1 MKRIL
6 AIGAT
11 GLGLG
16 AGLVL
21 LTPASPASAHPLG
34 RFSVNQLQ
42 SLSLHPDRID
52 LRATVDLAEL
62 PTVQD
67 RSTVDTSGDGTADE
81 AELQAYAEKAC
92 NDLAGKLDVAI
103 DADRLRW
110 SLKRPTFIYQA
121 GAAGLQTSRLDCEL
135 TVAADLGR
143 PREVRLDN
151 HYLVDRVGWREITA
165 VGDGVRLIDPPVPAV
180 SRSGSDLRSYPEE
193 LLASPPD
200 VRSVVL
206 RVEPGSGAPV
216 AASSTVDRSDGGSWT
231 TRLVSAGEE
240 QLNAFVG
247 ARGQGPLVGLLAVV
261 LALTLGAAHA
271 ALPGHGK
278 TIMAAY
284 LAGKRGRARDAVA
297 VGGVVTATH
306 TGGVLVVGLLLT
318 TFAGLVGEA
327 VLAWLGVASGIL
339 VVAVGLVMLIGL
351 RRKDHGHGWL
361 GHGHSHAH
369 GSRHSHAHASDH
381 SHDYTDDG
389 RLRRGSTHDNHVHRD
404 DVDGQAHASDGHAHA
419 DGEHAPSP
427 GGDEHAAQV
436 VHEQVGHVRVV
447 HVQVGHVQVG
457 HEHGDHEHGDHE
469 HGHRHE
475 EPRPS
480 RLGIAG
486 IGIAGGLVP
495 SPSALIVL
503 LGAIALGRT
512 WFGVLL
518 VVAYGLGMA
527 ATLTAAGLALVG
539 LQRRWA
545 ARTHQRGGDRW
556 KALAA
561 KLSRVMPSATGSLV
575 LIVGIGLVGRAAAT
589 LI

>member
-34 RFSVNQLQ
+34 RFSVNQLE

-92 NDLAGKLDVAI
+92 NELSGKLDVAI

-135 TVAADLGR
+135 TVAADLTR

-216 AASSTVDRSDGGSWT
+216 AASSTVDRSGGGSWT

-247 ARGQGPLVGLLAVV
+247 ERGQGPLVGLLAVL

-369 GSRHSHAHASDH
+369 GSGHSHSHGSDH
-381 SHDYTDDG
+381 SHDG
-389 RLRRGSTHDNHVHRD
+389 RMRRGSTHDNHAHRH
-404 DVDGQAHASDGHAHA
+404 DVEGDAHASDERDHANGEHEHAHSSEDHAHDAHA
-419 DGEHAPSP
+419 DHVHA
-427 GGDEHAAQV
+427 DHDHADH
-436 VHEQVGHVRVV
+436 VHA
-447 HVQVGHVQVG
+447 
-457 HEHGDHEHGDHE
+457 DHDHE

-475 EPRPS
+475 HEEARPS

-545 ARTHQRGGDRW
+545 ARAHLHGGDRW

-561 KLSRVMPSATGSLV
+561 RLSRVMPSATGSLV

>member
-21 LTPASPASAHPLG
+21 LTPATPASAHPLG

-92 NDLAGKLDVAI
+92 NELSGKLDVAI

-135 TVAADLGR
+135 TVAADLSR
-143 PREVRLDN
+143 PREIRLDN

-165 VGDGVRLIDPPVPAV
+165 VGDGVKLIDPPVPAV
-180 SRSGSDLRSYPEE
+180 SRSGSDLRSYPAE

-206 RVEPGSGAPV
+206 RVEPGSGGPA
-216 AASSTVDRSDGGSWT
+216 AASSTVDKSDGGSWT

-247 ARGQGPLVGLLAVV
+247 ERGQGPLVGLLAVL

-339 VVAVGLVMLIGL
+339 VAAVGLVMLIGL
-351 RRKDHGHGWL
+351 RRKGHGHGWL
-361 GHGHSHAH
+361 GHGHSHSH
-369 GSRHSHAHASDH
+369 GSGHSHDHGPGHSHAHGSDH
-381 SHDYTDDG
+381 SHDHGSGHSHDHTDDG
-389 RLRRGSTHDNHVHRD
+389 RMRRGSTHDNHAHRH
-404 DVDGQAHASDGHAHA
+404 DVDTHAHASDGHDHA
-419 DGEHAPSP
+419 NGEHTHEHAP
-427 GGDEHAAQV
+427 E
-436 VHEQVGHVRVV
+436 
-447 HVQVGHVQVG
+447 G
-457 HEHGDHEHGDHE
+457 HEHAGHAGHADHGHADHG

-475 EPRPS
+475 DARPS

-503 LGAIALGRT
+503 LGAVALGRT

-545 ARTHQRGGDRW
+545 ARAHLRGGDRW

-561 KLSRVMPSATGSLV
+561 RLSRVMPSATGSLV

>member
-6 AIGAT
+6 AVGAT

-34 RFSVNQLQ
+34 RFSVNQLE

-67 RSTVDTSGDGTADE
+67 LSTVDTSGDGTADE
-81 AELQAYAEKAC
+81 AELQAYAEKSC

-103 DADRLRW
+103 DGDRLRW

-216 AASSTVDRSDGGSWT
+216 AASSTVDKPGGGSWT

-247 ARGQGPLVGLLAVV
+247 ERGQGPLVGLLAVL
-261 LALTLGAAHA
+261 LALALGAAHA

-361 GHGHSHAH
+361 GHGHSHGH
-369 GSRHSHAHASDH
+369 GSGH
-381 SHDYTDDG
+381 SHDHTDDG
-389 RLRRGSTHDNHVHRD
+389 RVRRGSTHDNHAHRHEAD
-404 DVDGQAHASDGHAHA
+404 AHASDGHDHA
-419 DGEHAPSP
+419 DHSPENHVHA
-427 GGDEHAAQV
+427 DHVHADH
-436 VHEQVGHVRVV
+436 VHADHV
-447 HVQVGHVQVG
+447 HAG
-457 HEHGDHEHGDHE
+457 HE

-475 EPRPS
+475 EARPS

-545 ARTHQRGGDRW
+545 ARAHLRGGDRW

-561 KLSRVMPSATGSLV
+561 RLSRIMPSATGSLV